1 MKYVKTFE
9 NFEYLLEAE
18 EALAG
23 GKPSPEET
31 KEIVDDITAATKAE
45 MSVKSAF
52 SQKLKSKIAQAQA
65 QAQSEREKPQKESFI
80 FESAEGGEILSKEN
94 MQQYADALVKRLPIL
109 FSGDREVR
117 FHTGRG
123 VQEVPIPAGAE
134 YEAYKA
140 EVYEQGVTVRYKDR
154 TGKYQEVSLQF
165 NPSKEEIAHISNI
178 YSEFGKKLAKR
189 QKLSKWLTKAAV
201 IAPVLGAIAF
211 FGGMV
216 AQGSHHGSG
225 SEEYR
230 AISDITIAGAAALAA
245 GGASAAAMHVLDKKI
260 DVAEEAIGMF
270 SSLIKAFC
278 DSLDMSMMEL
288 KTVGDINELFSIPS
302 EVEIEVEDKTT
313 SGKVESVG
321 NRLKGFKRF

>member
-9 NFEYLLEAE
+9 NFEYLLEAD

-23 GKPSPEET
+23 GKTSPEET
-31 KEIVDDITAATKAE
+31 KKTVVDITSATKAE
-45 MSVKSAF
+45 MGVKSAF

-109 FSGDREVR
+109 YSGDREVR

-140 EVYEQGVTVRYKDR
+140 EVYERGVTVRYKDI

-189 QKLSKWLTKAAV
+189 QKWAGLLSKTAKIAIPLGVVAAL
-201 IAPVLGAIAF
+201 A
-211 FGGMV
+211 GMV
-216 AQGSHHGSG
+216 IQGSSHGSG
-225 SEEYR
+225 SEPYR
-230 AISDITIAGAAALAA
+230 AISDITIAGGAAFAGGLAAA
-245 GGASAAAMHVLDKKI
+245 GALRVLDKKI

-278 DSLDMSMMEL
+278 DSLDISMMEL
-288 KTVGDINELFSIPS
+288 KTIGDINELFSIEKV
-302 EVEIEVEDKTT
+302 EVEVENKTT